1 MGFKGSEVQILSP
14 RPNNI
19 VSEKAFALHMPFP
32 DSSLWFCLSRGCPLI
47 TVYVLKGETGKRYV
61 GITNDLSRRFKE
73 HRNRYSKAGQ
83 IIGKFT
89 VIYTE
94 SFTDHKSARIKE
106 KFLKSGQ
113 GRKWLDKLDAG
124 SEPATKPAGKARL

>member
-1 MGFKGSEVQILSP
+1 M
-14 RPNNI
+14 
-19 VSEKAFALHMPFP
+19 
-32 DSSLWFCLSRGCPLI
+32 I